1 MMDDETDPNNPTL
14 GVEPGANAAPM
25 HYLFEIQLMTKEIVG
40 KPTAENRAEYAW
52 MVKTQHVRRYL
63 VNYYR
68 EHDVLPTGRRY
79 LGMTRPLN
87 LEIGMVDIGAIRQKI
102 RADSETWNGLNV
114 ESPKTIEDVP
124 GYPRHSEIEAG
135 VREPARVIFDLRQ
148 ALTRRG
154 RKE

>member
-1 MMDDETDPNNPTL
+1 
-14 GVEPGANAAPM
+14 
-25 HYLFEIQLMTKEIVG
+25 
-40 KPTAENRAEYAW
+40 
-52 MVKTQHVRRYL
+52 
-63 VNYYR
+63 
-68 EHDVLPTGRRY
+68 
-79 LGMTRPLN
+79 
-87 LEIGMVDIGAIRQKI
+87 MVDIGAIRQKI